1 MRFAI
6 AASALFAG
14 LAAAVPAVTM
24 TAYSTDVDTVISCA
38 ADVTNCPGRTSSTAV
53 ASTPAE
59 ATSVPAVTTAAPF
72 PSAGNATTP
81 SQSTIYLYSTDILTI
96 TSCAATVTNC
106 PARTSLTSSI
116 VGTSVVPVA
125 PVAAPS
131 SSETGAVGV
140 PSAAPYPIASNGTVP
155 AWVPS
160 GTGAASASGSGA
172 SASPPAYTGAG
183 NQLNAGMALAGV
195 GAFAALLL

>member
-14 LAAAVPAVTM
+14 LAAAVPAVTL
-24 TAYSTDVDTVISCA
+24 TAYSTDVDTITSCA
-38 ADVTNCPGRTSSTAV
+38 ADVTNCPARSHSATAV

-59 ATSVPAVTTAAPF
+59 TTSVAAITTAAPF

-81 SQSTIYLYSTDILTI
+81 SQSTIYLYSTDTLTI
-96 TSCAATVTNC
+96 TSCAPTVTNC

-125 PVAAPS
+125 AAPS
-131 SSETGAVGV
+131 SSEAGAVGV
-140 PSAAPYPIASNGTVP
+140 SSAAPYPIASNGTAP
-155 AWVPS
+155 AWAPS

-172 SASPPAYTGAG
+172 SAYPTTYSGAG